1 MATKYCNTCEN
12 NKDVSEFGKN
22 SSKKDGLQSNC
33 TSCRSGMTKDWYK
46 KNTRKQVERVA
57 KTKQDIAEMLYA
69 YKSEN
74 PYCQGPCGN
83 QYPPEVLQF
92 DHIDPSTKKFNLG
105 DAARTQ
111 GRLKVIEEMEK
122 CVLLCA
128 NCHALRTAKQ
138 FNWYVNDKNRI
149 VAEIDS

>member
-1 MATKYCNTCEN
+1 MATKYCNKCGKE
-12 NKDVSEFGKN
+12 KDVKEFGKN
-22 SSKKDGLQSNC
+22 SYKADGLQSNC
-33 TSCRSGMTKDWYK
+33 KLCRTEMSSNWYK
-46 KNTRKQVERVA
+46 NNIRKQVENVA
-57 KTKQDIAEMLYA
+57 KTKKDIAEMLHA
-69 YKSEN
+69 YKVEN

-83 QYPPEVLQF
+83 KYPPEVLQF

-105 DAARTQ
+105 DAARNQ

-138 FNWYVNDKNRI
+138 FNWYVNDKNQMA
-149 VAEIDS
+149 VEVE